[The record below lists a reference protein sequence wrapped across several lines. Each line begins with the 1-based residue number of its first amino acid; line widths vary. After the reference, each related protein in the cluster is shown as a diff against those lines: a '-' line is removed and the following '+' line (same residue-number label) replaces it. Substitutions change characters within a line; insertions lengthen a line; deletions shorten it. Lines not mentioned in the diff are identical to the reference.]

1 MQKSKILNF
10 INKNKYKILFVV
22 WLSIIFTLSSI
33 PNLKSNIPGVSDLVL
48 RKIAHFVEYFILM
61 FLCIKSFCK
70 EIKINYRLILCFIFC
85 SLYALSDEMHQFFVP
100 TRHFALFDFGI
111 DNLGLISSILFLFIY
126 NKVTIKKL
134 EK

>member
-70 EIKINYRLILCFIFC
+70 EIKINYRFILCFIFC
-85 SLYALSDEMHQFFVP
+85 SLYAFSDEMHQFFVP
-100 TRHFALFDFGI
+100 TRHFALFYFGI